1 MCYKSSG
8 LSLIIPFGG
17 ANTAFRPPFWYIMG
31 TEEGMLPGGTSLEG
45 NNVVEYTKGKSNV
58 LTERD
63 FCSAAFQVRC

>member
-1 MCYKSSG
+1 MWFKSSG

-17 ANTAFRPPFWYIMG
+17 ANTPFRQPFWYIMG
-31 TEEGMLPGGTSLEG
+31 KEGMLPGGTSLEG
-45 NNVVEYTKGKSNV
+45 NNVVEYTKGKCNV